1 MAEELT
7 LEQLKENYE
16 NRVKQIES
24 GRAYIREILNN
35 KKDYIDAE
43 IFKDIP
49 SEMKSKITA
58 LCEFFAQEFT
68 PEITEPK
75 TLEDYQ
81 KINTAAEAYVGER
94 TRTIVAFAT
103 NPPQEFKERALT
115 DTENDFYNYF
125 TGVFAGL
132 KQAYEAKTERTEE
145 REQVDESKKSLPED
159 KLGSSKRVG
168 QNLKV
173 ANDELSYSITQQI
186 DLSKLG
192 KKDNQKYTV
201 YNKQKDKESGEI
213 SLANV
218 KNAEFGAEF
227 VKSADGKVFMDID
240 KALLEQLKANNP
252 DLKLPAS
259 ISENDSSMRFEI
271 DKIKL
276 SSNLQIED
284 VQLRGA
290 SKDFAIMFSALGC
303 QIKDDKGA
311 LAKAPSESTYS
322 IGVSEEFLNECFKE
336 KSSAFEMDKTD
347 PAYSATLVSISQ
359 LERHRERVKK
369 GDEKGKDDVV
379 VKLPKGSKNPSVE
392 LHSIKLQTISESG
405 KPVTQYLNLRKEN
418 GKVYAYLH
426 ITNESTK
433 GKTIPKYFE
442 IYNANFVAKNPSV
455 KDINGLK
462 MSGLHLG
469 IMDKGKNVTD
479 INLDLSLEQ
488 NKNALSVLKGL
499 LPNEFAKS
507 DEIATKDGAIPYK
520 KNLDVNG
527 EKLPITVYQRDPNA
541 KAISMPL
548 DEVALLSRTPVKEKK
563 QEEEVEEKPHT
574 GEGFDLTPKKPRN
587 PDDEPHTDRD
597 EETPPPGGDDDDGD
611 DHEVPPGGDDHIPP
625 DKDHDAE
632 EPHPDKDGDNKNPDP
647 DAKPEGDNKG
657 DEKDKPKEEKKPAE
671 KKKNSIR
678 KFMDFAKSK
687 SIFGLSM
694 VGVAVAFSVL
704 GGILGLTP
712 LLWVGFVLGAT
723 FFAGGVFGAID
734 DAIKEIKVGRE
745 AKQKAREEYM
755 KEKAD
760 LEKQAELAKLKAKDK
775 NNNKDN
781 DKDNPGDDD
790 REENPDEE
798 MENEEDEAL
807 QVKTLKNN
815 KSLTP
820 EEKCEIAEKKIKN
833 LEKQTEREQKEL
845 DEIKKEKKY
854 EELENLQ
861 NVKNPTKS
869 QKDRIKEL
877 KKDPHLKP
885 TLEKETALKN
895 EIKTLGDQRREWNK
909 YLDKEKVK
917 TMTSAEKEEYYK
929 NRIDGFEEYHL
940 DETDPK
946 NKDKEKN
953 ALRKERDTYQK
964 ELEKAQRAQ
973 GKKVAKSKGKGSP
986 DHSL

>member
-16 NRVKQIES
+16 NRVKQIEN
-24 GRAYIREILNN
+24 GRAYIQEILNN

-43 IFKDIP
+43 TFKDIP
-49 SEMKSKITA
+49 SEMKGEITG

-68 PEITEPK
+68 SEIAEPK

-81 KINTAAEAYVGER
+81 KLNVATEKFVGER
-94 TRTIVAFAT
+94 TEKIVKFAT
-103 NPPQEFKERALT
+103 NPPKEFNGRALT
-115 DTENDFYNYF
+115 DTENGFYNYF

-132 KQAYEAKTERTEE
+132 KQTYEAETERKEE
-145 REQVDESKKSLPED
+145 REEVDESKKDISED

-168 QNLKV
+168 QNLEV
-173 ANDELSYSITQQI
+173 ANDELSYSVTQQI

-218 KNAEFGAEF
+218 RNTEFGAEF
-227 VKSADGKVFMDID
+227 VKSVDGKVFMDID
-240 KALLEQLKANNP
+240 KALIKQLKANNP
-252 DLKLPAS
+252 DLKIPVS
-259 ISENDSSMRFEI
+259 ISESDSSMRFEI

-336 KSSAFEMDKTD
+336 KTSAFEMDKTD

-369 GDEKGKDDVV
+369 GDKKGKDDVV

-392 LHSIKLQTISESG
+392 LHSIKLQTIGENG
-405 KPVTQYLNLRKEN
+405 QPVTQYLNLRKEN

-442 IYNANFVAKNPSV
+442 IYNANFVAKNPSL

-469 IMDKGKNVTD
+469 VMDKGNNVTD
-479 INLDLSLEQ
+479 INLDLSLGQ

-499 LPNEFAKS
+499 LENEFAKS
-507 DEIATKDGAIPYK
+507 DEIATKDGAISYK

-527 EKLPITVYQRDPNA
+527 EKLPVTIYQRDPNA

-548 DEVALLSRTPVKEKK
+548 DEVALLSRTPVKEKEK
-563 QEEEVEEKPHT
+563 EQEEEEKPNT
-574 GEGFDLTPKKPRN
+574 DDKGFDLTPPKPRN
-587 PDDEPHTDRD
+587 PDDKPHADRG
-597 EETPPPGGDDDDGD
+597 EETPPS
-611 DHEVPPGGDDHIPP
+611 
-625 DKDHDAE
+625 
-632 EPHPDKDGDNKNPDP
+632 GDNDDKGNN
-647 DAKPEGDNKG
+647 GDKG
-657 DEKDKPKEEKKPAE
+657 NEKDKPKEEKKPAE
-671 KKKNSIR
+671 KKKSPIR

-694 VGVAVAFSVL
+694 VGVAVAFSIL

-712 LLWVGFVLGAT
+712 LLWVGFVIGAT

-734 DAIKEIKVGRE
+734 DAIKEIKADKE

-760 LEKQAELAKLKAKDK
+760 LEKKAELAKLKAKDK
-775 NNNKDN
+775 NNNKGN
-781 DKDNPGDDD
+781 DK
-790 REENPDEE
+790 ENPDEE
-798 MENEEDEAL
+798 MESEEDEVL

-820 EEKCEIAEKKIKN
+820 EEKCEMAEKKIKN
-833 LEKQTEREQKEL
+833 LEKQTEKKQKEL

-861 NVKNPTKS
+861 NVKNPTKD

-917 TMTSAEKEEYYK
+917 TMTSAEKETYYK
-929 NRIDGFEEYHL
+929 NRIDDFEEFHL

-946 NKDKEKN
+946 KKDKEKN
-953 ALRKERDTYQK
+953 ALRKERDVYQK
-964 ELEKAQRAQ
+964 EYEKAQKAQ
-973 GKKVAKSKGKGSP
+973 GKEVPNKNKGKGKGNGSP